1 MLIDLKKY
9 HALIFQVLKSI
20 LHLNLHKDLFKN
32 TFALVFDFKQVVL
45 YIFTSYC
52 ITFVSLGVC
61 LTKCITLC
69 V

>member
-32 TFALVFDFKQVVL
+32 TFALVFDFKQVQA
-45 YIFTSYC
+45 C
-52 ITFVSLGVC
+52 IYSHHTV
-61 LTKCITLC
+61 
-69 V
+69 